1 MSERKKSFTFRDEV
15 EIDDPSEENAI
26 ELLKEV
32 LKEQVKWL

>member
-1 MSERKKSFTFRDEV
+1 MKEKISFTFRDEV